1 MLGDMYIIITKNM
14 ITFYVFSLQV
24 WELSD
29 DEFDL

>member
-1 MLGDMYIIITKNM
+1 MLSDMYIIITL